1 MKILEKFCDQYTAL
15 ATAGHRLGDAY
26 DAILNEYQR
35 RWDNGDRFDLS
46 KISMMD
52 MMNPTAWKRD
62 QVDEEDELSACLAE
76 LASKVKS
83 ALLQS
88 WVKQYSLSQM
98 QLIVNSLATLD
109 WNGKVV
115 IYGAEVS
122 YSEIVTAW
130 NSTHPEAECKAYLDS
145 GFEI

>member
-1 MKILEKFCDQYTAL
+1 MNIFEKFYDQHTAL
-15 ATAGHRLGDAY
+15 ATAGHQLGDAY
-26 DAILNEYQR
+26 DAVLNEYQR

-62 QVDEEDELSACLAE
+62 PADENAELNACIAE
-76 LASKVKS
+76 LASKIKN

-88 WVKQYSLSQM
+88 WAKQYSLSQM

-115 IYGAEVS
+115 IYGMDVT
-122 YSEIVTAW
+122 YGEIVTAW
-130 NSTHPEAECKAYLDS
+130 NGTHPGSECKAYLDS